1 MKTKARAARDKEDK
15 KVGLSKPGKNQRLVD
30 ADGQLCPYCTRT
42 MDRSDIKLM
51 PTADHIR
58 AKSKTQKGKKG
69 RTIIVCSECNF
80 MKNTMTLEEYI
91 YNLIDRNKKLLSAV
105 DNNLNR
111 MRNIRYLL
119 DIGLDKE

>member
-1 MKTKARAARDKEDK
+1 MELP
-15 KVGLSKPGKNQRLVD
+15 KVKKNQRLLD
-30 ADGQLCPYCTRT
+30 AHGQPCPYCTRK

-58 AKSKTQKGKKG
+58 AKSRFPIKKYTPDMKGKPKPPGG

-80 MKNTMTLEEYI
+80 MKSTMTLDEFI
-91 YNLIDRNKKLLSAV
+91 YDLINRNKKLLSSV